1 MASPQVAGR
10 TVPIQT
16 TGLDWLQVCGVL
28 GGLSVFNRCLS
39 PESHHIKWRHS
50 PRGPRQRLVGERMTK
65 TQRAGQEGYI
75 RRESVVDSLK
85 VVVDCVQSS
94 VPRRKRAVSA
104 NKGYTPSCSPS
115 RSGRTAGKATQH
127 LPI

>member
-16 TGLDWLQVCGVL
+16 IGLDWLQVFGVP

-39 PESHHIKWRHS
+39 PESHHIS
-50 PRGPRQRLVGERMTK
+50 GVILRGDPATVGRERMTK
-65 TQRAGQEGYI
+65 TRRTGQEGYI
-75 RRESVVDSLK
+75 HRESVVDSLK